1 MFASLN
7 VLKEL
12 QKHYETNPKDP
23 LKGIIWHTQGSGK
36 TALTYHLTKLIRDFF
51 SPLNKK
57 TKFYFIVDRLDLLE
71 QAKNEFSKRGLCVH
85 EAENKEDLSQKL
97 KNSRVFEGSQGN
109 DEIIVVNIQ
118 KFKAPNEEKAPN
130 EDSSSAPK
138 EIISKTELQEA
149 AKDSHDLQRV
159 FIIDEAHRSYDPKG
173 CFYANLIE
181 CDKTAIKIALT
192 GTPLLEDNA
201 QDKATKKTFGNYLHT
216 YSYAESIKDRHTL
229 KLQLEII
236 EKSYKEKLQEIYRLL
251 QESITIEDIEVKK
264 ETIFNHERYI
274 KEMLY
279 YIIRDLLNFR
289 RVNNDENLKAMVV
302 CFSSAQAKLANLLF
316 NEVQEKVLQEN
327 PNLRILKKLQ
337 SSLILH
343 DEQEVKEKIY
353 SFKHENTDIVFVFNM
368 LLTGFDLPNLKR
380 LYIHR
385 ELKDHNLLQALAR
398 VNRPY
403 HNMSFGYL
411 IDFVGIKENYDKT
424 TDDYL
429 KELNQF
435 NQSDFNI
442 KDNLKDMF
450 ADREVLEKDIKN
462 AYDDLFNYPIDD
474 VEDMTSAIVNISGM
488 NELLKVSH
496 AINTLKINYNLI
508 RTSSDEKILSLK
520 EKIDIE
526 KISKISSMLSKK
538 AKQLHALK
546 NINEPKNPNDLI
558 VLEDLIALLDFKI
571 EFKESKELRFKEK
584 EDFFL
589 KLDDNKLPK
598 LAYDELLSYL
608 FEKHFNDNDLHL
620 KLDAIFNRI
629 SSNNAKLFNTKST
642 DKTTIA
648 LFESVSQYINEE
660 SKRANF
666 TRTLLDKLKNFNF
679 KQAFLNLQNQQG
691 YDFFAPIFEYL
702 LKDYNNAG
710 GGKYAEYYTPLSI
723 ASIIAKLL
731 VSEPTQSVK
740 IYDPSAGTGT
750 LLMALAHQIGT
761 TSCTLYA
768 QDISQKSLRMLK
780 LNLILNDL
788 THSLRYA
795 IEGNTLTNP
804 YHSKDH
810 KGKMDFIVSNP
821 PFKLDFSNE
830 HAEISQNK
838 NDFFL
843 GVPNIPKNDK
853 SKMPIYTLF
862 FQHCL
867 NMLSPKGKGA
877 IIVPTGFISAKSG
890 VENKIVRHLVDE
902 RLVYGVICMPSQV
915 FANTGTNVSV
925 IFFQKTPSAKEVV
938 LIDAS
943 KLGEEYTENKNK
955 KTHLR
960 TSDMDLILETF
971 QNKAPKSDF
980 CALVSF
986 DEITEKNY
994 SLNPGQYFTIE
1005 DTSEKISQAEFE
1017 NLMQQYSSELASL
1030 FDESHNLQQEIL
1042 ETLKGVRFE

>member
-1 MFASLN
+1 MPNNALLQIKQDTLSLIDD
-7 VLKEL
+7 LKVIC
-12 QKHYETNPKDP
+12 T
-23 LKGIIWHTQGSGK
+23 S
-36 TALTYHLTKLIRDFF
+36 F
-51 SPLNKK
+51 
-57 TKFYFIVDRLDLLE
+57 
-71 QAKNEFSKRGLCVH
+71 GL
-85 EAENKEDLSQKL
+85 
-97 KNSRVFEGSQGN
+97 GN
-109 DEIIVVNIQ
+109 DGNEYKIITQCFLYKFLCDKFEFFFEQ
-118 KFKAPNEEKAPN
+118 KFSNKTIRNYKDFNEE
-130 EDSSSAPK
+130 
-138 EIISKTELQEA
+138 
-149 AKDSHDLQRV
+149 
-159 FIIDEAHRSYDPKG
+159 
-173 CFYANLIE
+173 
-181 CDKTAIKIALT
+181 
-192 GTPLLEDNA
+192 
-201 QDKATKKTFGNYLHT
+201 
-216 YSYAESIKDRHTL
+216 
-229 KLQLEII
+229 
-236 EKSYKEKLQEIYRLL
+236 
-251 QESITIEDIEVKK
+251 
-264 ETIFNHERYI
+264 
-274 KEMLY
+274 
-279 YIIRDLLNFR
+279 
-289 RVNNDENLKAMVV
+289 
-302 CFSSAQAKLANLLF
+302 
-316 NEVQEKVLQEN
+316 
-327 PNLRILKKLQ
+327 
-337 SSLILH
+337 
-343 DEQEVKEKIY
+343 
-353 SFKHENTDIVFVFNM
+353 
-368 LLTGFDLPNLKR
+368 
-380 LYIHR
+380 
-385 ELKDHNLLQALAR
+385 
-398 VNRPY
+398 
-403 HNMSFGYL
+403 
-411 IDFVGIKENYDKT
+411 
-424 TDDYL
+424 
-429 KELNQF
+429 
-435 NQSDFNI
+435 
-442 KDNLKDMF
+442 
-450 ADREVLEKDIKN
+450 
-462 AYDDLFNYPIDD
+462 
-474 VEDMTSAIVNISGM
+474 
-488 NELLKVSH
+488 
-496 AINTLKINYNLI
+496 
-508 RTSSDEKILSLK
+508 
-520 EKIDIE
+520 
-526 KISKISSMLSKK
+526 
-538 AKQLHALK
+538 
-546 NINEPKNPNDLI
+546 
-558 VLEDLIALLDFKI
+558 
-571 EFKESKELRFKEK
+571 EK

-589 KLDDNKLPK
+589 KLDDKKLPK
-598 LAYDELLSYL
+598 LAYDELLNYL

-629 SSNNAKLFNTKST
+629 SSNNAELFNTKST

-666 TRTLLDKLKNFNF
+666 TRALLDKLKNFNF

-740 IYDPSAGTGT
+740 IYDPSTGTGT

-761 TSCTLYA
+761 DSCTLYA

-810 KGKMDFIVSNP
+810 KGKIDFIVSNP

-902 RLVYGVICMPSQV
+902 RLVYGVVCMPSQV
-915 FANTGTNVSV
+915 FANTGTNVSI
-925 IFFQKTPSAKEVV
+925 IFFQKTPSAKEVI

-955 KTHLR
+955 KTRLR
-960 TSDMDLILETF
+960 PSDMDLILETF
-971 QNKAPKSDF
+971 QKKTQKSDF

-1005 DTSEKISQAEFE
+1005 DTSETISQAEFE

-1030 FDESHNLQQEIL
+1030 FDESQNLQQEIL
-1042 ETLKGVRFE
+1042 ETLGNLNHD

>member
-1 MFASLN
+1 MPNNALLQIKQDTLSLIDD
-7 VLKEL
+7 LKVICTNFGLGNDGNEYKIITQCFL
-12 QKHYETNPKDP
+12 YKFLCDKFEFLFETKFPN
-23 LKGIIWHTQGSGK
+23 K
-36 TALTYHLTKLIRDFF
+36 TIRDYKDF
-51 SPLNKK
+51 
-57 TKFYFIVDRLDLLE
+57 
-71 QAKNEFSKRGLCVH
+71 
-85 EAENKEDLSQKL
+85 
-97 KNSRVFEGSQGN
+97 
-109 DEIIVVNIQ
+109 
-118 KFKAPNEEKAPN
+118 NEE
-130 EDSSSAPK
+130 
-138 EIISKTELQEA
+138 
-149 AKDSHDLQRV
+149 
-159 FIIDEAHRSYDPKG
+159 
-173 CFYANLIE
+173 
-181 CDKTAIKIALT
+181 
-192 GTPLLEDNA
+192 
-201 QDKATKKTFGNYLHT
+201 
-216 YSYAESIKDRHTL
+216 
-229 KLQLEII
+229 
-236 EKSYKEKLQEIYRLL
+236 
-251 QESITIEDIEVKK
+251 
-264 ETIFNHERYI
+264 
-274 KEMLY
+274 
-279 YIIRDLLNFR
+279 
-289 RVNNDENLKAMVV
+289 
-302 CFSSAQAKLANLLF
+302 
-316 NEVQEKVLQEN
+316 
-327 PNLRILKKLQ
+327 
-337 SSLILH
+337 
-343 DEQEVKEKIY
+343 
-353 SFKHENTDIVFVFNM
+353 
-368 LLTGFDLPNLKR
+368 
-380 LYIHR
+380 
-385 ELKDHNLLQALAR
+385 
-398 VNRPY
+398 
-403 HNMSFGYL
+403 
-411 IDFVGIKENYDKT
+411 
-424 TDDYL
+424 
-429 KELNQF
+429 
-435 NQSDFNI
+435 
-442 KDNLKDMF
+442 
-450 ADREVLEKDIKN
+450 
-462 AYDDLFNYPIDD
+462 
-474 VEDMTSAIVNISGM
+474 
-488 NELLKVSH
+488 
-496 AINTLKINYNLI
+496 
-508 RTSSDEKILSLK
+508 
-520 EKIDIE
+520 
-526 KISKISSMLSKK
+526 
-538 AKQLHALK
+538 
-546 NINEPKNPNDLI
+546 
-558 VLEDLIALLDFKI
+558 
-571 EFKESKELRFKEK
+571 EK

-589 KLDDNKLPK
+589 TLSDKQLPK

-629 SSNNAKLFNTKST
+629 SNNNAELFNTKST

-666 TRTLLDKLKNFNF
+666 TRALLDKLKNFNF

-731 VSEPTQSVK
+731 VNKPTQSVK
-740 IYDPSAGTGT
+740 IYDPSVGTD
-750 LLMALAHQIGT
+750 
-761 TSCTLYA
+761 SCTLYA

-804 YHSKDH
+804 YHSKECH
-810 KGKMDFIVSNP
+810 GKMDFIVSNP

-890 VENKIVRHLVDE
+890 VENKIVRHLVDG

-915 FANTGTNVSV
+915 FANTGTNVSI

-955 KTHLR
+955 KTRLR

-971 QNKAPKSDF
+971 NNKTPKADF

-1005 DTSEKISQAEFE
+1005 DTSETISQAEFE
-1017 NLMQQYSSELASL
+1017 HLMQQYSSELTSL
-1030 FDESHNLQQEIL
+1030 FDESQSLQQEIL
-1042 ETLKGVRFE
+1042 ETLGNLNYD

>member
-1 MFASLN
+1 MPNNALLQIKQDTLSLIDD
-7 VLKEL
+7 LKVICTSFGLGNDGNEY
-12 QKHYETNPKDP
+12 K
-23 LKGIIWHTQGSGK
+23 IITQCFLYKFLCDKFEFFFEQEYPNK
-36 TALTYHLTKLIRDFF
+36 TIRDYKDF
-51 SPLNKK
+51 
-57 TKFYFIVDRLDLLE
+57 
-71 QAKNEFSKRGLCVH
+71 
-85 EAENKEDLSQKL
+85 
-97 KNSRVFEGSQGN
+97 
-109 DEIIVVNIQ
+109 
-118 KFKAPNEEKAPN
+118 NEE
-130 EDSSSAPK
+130 EK
-138 EIISKTELQEA
+138 E
-149 AKDSHDLQRV
+149 V
-159 FIIDEAHRSYDPKG
+159 F
-173 CFYANLIE
+173 
-181 CDKTAIKIALT
+181 
-192 GTPLLEDNA
+192 
-201 QDKATKKTFGNYLHT
+201 FGNLS
-216 YSYAESIKDRHTL
+216 YS
-229 KLQLEII
+229 
-236 EKSYKEKLQEIYRLL
+236 
-251 QESITIEDIEVKK
+251 
-264 ETIFNHERYI
+264 
-274 KEMLY
+274 
-279 YIIRDLLNFR
+279 
-289 RVNNDENLKAMVV
+289 
-302 CFSSAQAKLANLLF
+302 
-316 NEVQEKVLQEN
+316 
-327 PNLRILKKLQ
+327 
-337 SSLILH
+337 
-343 DEQEVKEKIY
+343 
-353 SFKHENTDIVFVFNM
+353 
-368 LLTGFDLPNLKR
+368 
-380 LYIHR
+380 
-385 ELKDHNLLQALAR
+385 
-398 VNRPY
+398 
-403 HNMSFGYL
+403 
-411 IDFVGIKENYDKT
+411 
-424 TDDYL
+424 
-429 KELNQF
+429 
-435 NQSDFNI
+435 
-442 KDNLKDMF
+442 
-450 ADREVLEKDIKN
+450 
-462 AYDDLFNYPIDD
+462 
-474 VEDMTSAIVNISGM
+474 
-488 NELLKVSH
+488 
-496 AINTLKINYNLI
+496 
-508 RTSSDEKILSLK
+508 
-520 EKIDIE
+520 
-526 KISKISSMLSKK
+526 
-538 AKQLHALK
+538 
-546 NINEPKNPNDLI
+546 
-558 VLEDLIALLDFKI
+558 
-571 EFKESKELRFKEK
+571 
-584 EDFFL
+584 
-589 KLDDNKLPK
+589 KLPK

-666 TRTLLDKLKNFNF
+666 TRALLDKLKNFNF

-761 TSCTLYA
+761 DSCTLYA

-902 RLVYGVICMPSQV
+902 RLVYGVVCMPSQV
-915 FANTGTNVSV
+915 FANTSTNVSI
-925 IFFQKTPSAKEVV
+925 IFFQKTPSAKEVI

-955 KTHLR
+955 KTRLR
-960 TSDMDLILETF
+960 PSDMDLILETF
-971 QNKAPKSDF
+971 QKKTKKSDF

-1005 DTSEKISQAEFE
+1005 DTSETISQAEFE